1 MELGWLVEFFFFF
14 ENIVT
19 LNVLFSSSQMVAK
32 PANAPM
38 YFLIKTQFEWNYI
51 MGVEASYD
59 LGPVHIGSL

>member
-1 MELGWLVEFFFFF
+1 
-14 ENIVT
+14 
-19 LNVLFSSSQMVAK
+19 MVAK